1 MTGKLQLRTRNREN
15 RKASLLAL
23 PVHRAAP
30 TDWKVGDLTTPKWQR
45 CGNEVRPNNDSKI
58 RSMLEGAMPTAGTK
72 DSWRKDLGTWQQN
85 RTQVTLLASDE
96 LARKVDIN
104 AQSCTIK

>member
-1 MTGKLQLRTRNREN
+1 MTGKLQLATEKIARLHYLHCLYIARLRQI
-15 RKASLLAL
+15 
-23 PVHRAAP
+23 
-30 TDWKVGDLTTPKWQR
+30 GR